1 MNIIINDIKNKMI
14 KRLIEYL
21 ITGRKT
27 KFYIQK
33 KVCQNRIAHVITLVI
48 RH

>member
-1 MNIIINDIKNKMI
+1 MI
-14 KRLIEYL
+14 ERLIEYL
-21 ITGRKT
+21 TIERKT

-33 KVCQNRIAHVITLVI
+33 KVYQNRVAHVITLVT